1 MQDAGLPADER
12 QILRIA
18 HMANSKRA
26 RSKPRCSVSTTVIGP
41 AQGRQLR
48 ACSSQNRDET
58 RLVGRPKRAAVWDY
72 LNA

>member
-1 MQDAGLPADER
+1 
-12 QILRIA
+12 
-18 HMANSKRA
+18 MANSKRA

-48 ACSSQNRDET
+48 SCSSRNRDET
-58 RLVGRPKRAAVWDY
+58 RSVGLPKRAAAWDY